1 MKASIW
7 NLKRPFFWSLVLSG
21 LSLVCLQLAVAMFRQ
36 GLRRPGFFLALAG
49 MICLLAEV
57 VLFVPVL
64 ARYALRSAWLSI
76 LFRITQAGWIYI
88 GLIFLI
94 AVAAVNTGNNLLYI
108 VLAFMISAIA
118 VSGELSRILLSSLR
132 VAVDYQDSIFAGEF
146 TSCRLR
152 LLNAKRWF
160 PAFSVGVE
168 GHLVNKT
175 WLAAAGLAE
184 TKPKR
189 LDTQALQAR
198 GVPCMRTVAY
208 FPYLPPRGTA
218 TPSFQ
223 VRFLNRGLYRID
235 AIEVLTAFPFGF
247 FRKGRKIQAAGELV
261 VYPELL
267 EKGDFQSSLEH
278 QLETIPILRKGL
290 GAELFALR
298 EYVPGEDVR
307 HIHWKASARVGRYLV
322 KEYSTETLQSYVLV
336 LDEGYPGD
344 LDEVRA
350 RYERAMSFLAT
361 LAMELYQRGKSVR
374 VAPSHSRP
382 PEAGARRDLPSV
394 LEDLALSYLR
404 PVADAPGAHPL
415 NGDPFE
421 TWLSEEAPGSL
432 ILCSFRSPAV
442 FFRLAPHLD
451 GYLDLNQI

>member
-1 MKASIW
+1 MKTSIW

-21 LSLVCLQLAVAMFRQ
+21 LSLVCLQLAVVMFRQ

-57 VLFVPVL
+57 ILFVPVL
-64 ARYALRSAWLSI
+64 ARNALRSAGLSI
-76 LFRITQAGWIYI
+76 LFRITQPGWIYI

-94 AVAAVNTGNNLLYI
+94 AIAAVNTGNNLLYI

-146 TSCRLR
+146 TSYRLR

-168 GHLVNKT
+168 GRLVNKT
-175 WLAAAGLAE
+175 WLAGAGLADA
-184 TKPKR
+184 KPKR
-189 LDTQALQAR
+189 LDAQALQAR

-208 FPYLPPRGTA
+208 FPYLPPRGTDA
-218 TPSFQ
+218 QSFQ
-223 VRFLNRGLYRID
+223 VRFQHRGLYRID

-247 FRKGRKIQAAGELV
+247 FRKGRKIQATGELV

-267 EKGDFQSSLEH
+267 EKSDFQSCLEH

-307 HIHWKASARVGRYLV
+307 HIHWKASARAGRYLV
-322 KEYSTETLQSYVLV
+322 KEYATETLQSYVLV
-336 LDEGYPGD
+336 LDEGYPARWTMCGRATSGPCPFWPRWPWSCTSAASMCGSCP
-344 LDEVRA
+344 VTAARRQRA
-350 RYERAMSFLAT
+350 RAATCRSFWKIWPCRTSGRWMRRPARIPSTASPLKPGCPRNRRAA
-361 LAMELYQRGKSVR
+361 
-374 VAPSHSRP
+374 
-382 PEAGARRDLPSV
+382 
-394 LEDLALSYLR
+394 
-404 PVADAPGAHPL
+404 
-415 NGDPFE
+415 
-421 TWLSEEAPGSL
+421 
-432 ILCSFRSPAV
+432 
-442 FFRLAPHLD
+442 
-451 GYLDLNQI
+451 

>member
-21 LSLVCLQLAVAMFRQ
+21 LSLFCLQVAVALFHQ

-49 MICLLAEV
+49 VVFLLVEV
-57 VLFVPVL
+57 VVFLPRL
-64 ARYALRSAWLSI
+64 IRNALRSTGFSI
-76 LFRITQAGWIYI
+76 LFRVTQPGLIYI

-132 VAVDYQDSIFAGEF
+132 VALDYQDSIFAGEF
-146 TSCRLR
+146 TSYRLR

-175 WLAAAGLAE
+175 WLAAAGLADSRPMRSDVAE
-184 TKPKR
+184 
-189 LDTQALQAR
+189 LQKR

-208 FPYLPPRGTA
+208 FPYLPPRGTDA
-218 TPSFQ
+218 QSFQ
-223 VRFLNRGLYRID
+223 VRFPHRGLYRID

-247 FRKGRKIQAAGELV
+247 FRKGRKIQSSGELV

-267 EKGDFQSSLEH
+267 DKGDFQACLEH
-278 QLETIPILRKGL
+278 QLETIPVLRKGL

-298 EYVPGEDVR
+298 EYVRGEDVR
-307 HIHWKASARVGRYLV
+307 HIHWKASARAGRYLV
-322 KEYSTETLQSYVLV
+322 KEYATETLQSYVLV
-336 LDEGYPGD
+336 LDEGFPGD
-344 LDEVRA
+344 IESLRG

-361 LAMELYQRGKSVR
+361 LAMELHQRGRSVR
-374 VAPSHSRP
+374 LVPSHSRP

-394 LEDLALSYLR
+394 LEDLAVSYLR
-404 PVADAPGAHPL
+404 PVPESPGDHPL
-415 NGDPFE
+415 NAPAFE
-421 TWLSEEAPGSL
+421 DWLDEESPGSL
-432 ILCSFRSPAV
+432 ILCSFRGPAA
-442 FFRLAPHLD
+442 FLRLAPHLD
-451 GYLDLNQI
+451 GYLDMNQI